1 MMLSMPGSAISVGF
15 ITSMRERVMFWSKMG
30 LGLLGKL
37 YRDRGF
43 V

>member
-1 MMLSMPGSAISVGF
+1 MPGSAMSAGF
-15 ITSMRERVMFWSKMG
+15 ITSMREGVMFWDKTG
-30 LGLLGKL
+30 PGLLGKL